1 MGTEACICLVK
12 KRLNPGDEM
21 NRGNLNTVVFVRD
34 EFRRIMPTIEF
45 REIDQIKQMGRN
57 CRPYQTIGR
66 WLWK

>member
-1 MGTEACICLVK
+1 MGTAACLCLVK
-12 KRLNPGDEM
+12 KRLNPGDEIK
-21 NRGNLNTVVFVRD
+21 RDNLNVVIVRN
-34 EFRRIMPTIEF
+34 EFRRIMPAIEF

>member
-1 MGTEACICLVK
+1 MGTEACFCLVK
-12 KRLNPGDEM
+12 KRLNPGDEIK
-21 NRGNLNTVVFVRD
+21 RDNLNVVIVRN
-34 EFRRIMPTIEF
+34 EFRRIMPAIEF